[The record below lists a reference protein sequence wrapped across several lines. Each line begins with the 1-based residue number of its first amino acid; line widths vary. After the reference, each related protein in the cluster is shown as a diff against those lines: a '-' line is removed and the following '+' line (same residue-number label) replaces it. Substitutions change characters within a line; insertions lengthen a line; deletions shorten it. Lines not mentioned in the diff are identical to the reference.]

1 MELIEKVKNLISLMN
16 ENGLAEIEV
25 EEEAT
30 KIRLKRNS
38 LDSIQTSIQLPDVKS
53 SLPEGATKY
62 ITSSNETSNIESN
75 VCEIVAPMVG
85 TFYTSA
91 PAADPY
97 VAVGDVVGEESVVC
111 IIEAMKIMNEVKAE
125 VKGKIVEILV
135 DNGTAV
141 EYGQPLFSVDTSG
154 E

>member
-38 LDSIQTSIQLPDVKS
+38 QDSIQTSIQLPDVKS

-62 ITSSNETSNIESN
+62 ITSSNESS
-75 VCEIVAPMVG
+75 VSEIVAPMVG

-97 VAVGDVVGEESVVC
+97 VAIGDGVGEETVVC

>member
-1 MELIEKVKNLISLMN
+1 MELIEKVKSLISLMN

-25 EEEAT
+25 EEDST

-62 ITSSNETSNIESN
+62 ITSSNESN
-75 VCEIVAPMVG
+75 VSEIVAPMVG

-97 VAVGDVVGEESVVC
+97 VAVGDGVGEETVVC

-135 DNGTAV
+135 ENGTAV

-154 E
+154 DGSG

>member
-1 MELIEKVKNLISLMN
+1 MELIEKVKSLISLMN

-25 EEEAT
+25 EEDAT

-38 LDSIQTSIQLPDVKS
+38 LDSIQTSIQLPDVKT

-62 ITSSNETSNIESN
+62 IKSDNESN
-75 VCEIVAPMVG
+75 VSEIVAPMVG

-91 PAADPY
+91 PASDPY

-154 E
+154 DGSG

>member
-1 MELIEKVKNLISLMN
+1 MELIEKVKNLILLMN

-38 LDSIQTSIQLPDVKS
+38 QDSIQTSIQLPDVKS

-62 ITSSNETSNIESN
+62 ITSSDESS
-75 VCEIVAPMVG
+75 VSEIVAPMVG

-97 VAVGDVVGEESVVC
+97 VAIGDGVGEETVVC

>member
-1 MELIEKVKNLISLMN
+1 MDLIEKVKKLISLMN

-38 LDSIQTSIQLPDVKS
+38 PDSIQTSIHLPDVKS
-53 SLPEGATKY
+53 SLQEGTTKY
-62 ITSSNETSNIESN
+62 LTSKDESN
-75 VCEIVAPMVG
+75 VSEVVAPMVG

-91 PAADPY
+91 PGADPY
-97 VAVGDVVGEESVVC
+97 VAIEDEVGEETVVC

-125 VKGKIVEILV
+125 TKGKIVEILV
-135 DNGTAV
+135 ENGAAV
-141 EYGQPLFSVDTSG
+141 EYGQPLFSVEAFEAGSG
-154 E
+154 

>member
-38 LDSIQTSIQLPDVKS
+38 MDSIQTSIQLPDVKS

-62 ITSSNETSNIESN
+62 ITSNNESN
-75 VCEIVAPMVG
+75 LSEIVAPMVG

-97 VAVGDVVGEESVVC
+97 VAAGDGVGEETVVC

-125 VKGKIVEILV
+125 IKGKIVEILV

-154 E
+154 

>member
-38 LDSIQTSIQLPDVKS
+38 LDSIQTSIQLPDVKP
-53 SLPEGATKY
+53 SLQEGTTKY
-62 ITSSNETSNIESN
+62 LTSKSESNISE
-75 VCEIVAPMVG
+75 VVAPMVG

-91 PAADPY
+91 PGADPY
-97 VAVGDVVGEESVVC
+97 VAIGDEVGEETVVC

-125 VKGKIVEILV
+125 TKGKIVEILV
-135 DNGTAV
+135 ENGTAV
-141 EYGQPLFSVDTSG
+141 EYGQPLFSVEISEEG
-154 E
+154 NG

>member
-1 MELIEKVKNLISLMN
+1 MELIEKVKNLILLMN

-38 LDSIQTSIQLPDVKS
+38 QDSIQTSIQLPDVKS

-62 ITSSNETSNIESN
+62 ITSSDESS
-75 VCEIVAPMVG
+75 VSEIVAPVVG

-97 VAVGDVVGEESVVC
+97 VAVGDGVGEETVVC

>member
-1 MELIEKVKNLISLMN
+1 MELIEKVKNLILLMN

-38 LDSIQTSIQLPDVKS
+38 QDSIQTSIQLPDVKS

-62 ITSSNETSNIESN
+62 ITSSNESS
-75 VCEIVAPMVG
+75 VSEIVAPMVG

>member
-1 MELIEKVKNLISLMN
+1 MDLIEKVKNLISLMN

-25 EEEAT
+25 EEDAT

-62 ITSSNETSNIESN
+62 ITSNDESNIS
-75 VCEIVAPMVG
+75 EIVAPMVG

-97 VAVGDVVGEESVVC
+97 VAVGDGVGEESVVC

-125 VKGKIVEILV
+125 IKGKIVEILV

-154 E
+154 EGSG

>member
-1 MELIEKVKNLISLMN
+1 MELIEKVKNLILLMN

-38 LDSIQTSIQLPDVKS
+38 QDSIQTSIQLPDVKS

-62 ITSSNETSNIESN
+62 ITSSNESS
-75 VCEIVAPMVG
+75 VSEIVAPMVG

-141 EYGQPLFSVDTSG
+141 EYGQPLFIFFFFF
-154 E
+154 